1 MVAPRRGRELVH
13 DAGGVVGAELLV
25 ADAAG
30 PGADGVRGRF
40 EGDGFE
46 AGGVVG
52 ADGGGDDEEE
62 GRARGADAQ
71 GPLGAYQGGAK
82 V

>member
-1 MVAPRRGRELVH
+1 MH
-13 DAGGVVGAELLV
+13 DAGGVVGAEFLV

-30 PGADGVRGRF
+30 PGADGVGGCF

-52 ADGGGDDEEE
+52 SYGGGDDEEE
-62 GRARGADAQ
+62 GGTRGADAQ
-71 GPLGAYQGGAK
+71 GPLGTDQSGAK